1 MTVPTQFLGA
11 LMLRTQRFPYLILVL
26 LLAFFTAAPAAS
38 AAQTDAVT
46 VPQNR
51 QTAVRLMADLAG
63 ASWIKDGNGDQIV
76 YMFFDPNCPY
86 CHKVFDSFM
95 KIRKDMPN
103 LQFRWVPV
111 GMLTPT
117 STTKAAAI
125 IQAKDPLKAF
135 YESEHNYG
143 FLDSG
148 NGGGIEP
155 AKQVTAKASAMLLE
169 NLSILQGDNLY
180 AIPIIVF
187 QADDGL
193 PFYFSGA
200 RPEAQLRAILKH
212 VAKGNFG
219 GGNAVGSP
227 TS

>member
-1 MTVPTQFLGA
+1 MTVPTPSLGA
-11 LMLRTQRFPYLILVL
+11 LMLRTLRYPYLMLVL
-26 LLAFFTAAPAAS
+26 LLTLSIVAPVVF
-38 AAQTDAVT
+38 AAQTDTAT
-46 VPQNR
+46 VPKNR
-51 QTAVRLMADLAG
+51 QVAVRLMADLTD
-63 ASWIKDGNGDQIV
+63 ASWIKDGNGSQIV

-86 CHKVFDSFM
+86 CHAVFDSFM

-135 YESEHNYG
+135 YESENNYG

-155 AKQVTAKASAMLLE
+155 AKHVTAKASAMLLE

-180 AIPIIVF
+180 AIPIILF

-193 PFYFSGA
+193 PFSFSGA
-200 RPEAQLRAILKH
+200 RPESQLRAILKH

-219 GGNAVGSP
+219 GGKAVGSP
-227 TS
+227 SP

>member
-1 MTVPTQFLGA
+1 MTESIRSLGA
-11 LMLRTQRFPYLILVL
+11 RCLRALRLPALALTVL
-26 LLAFFTAAPAAS
+26 SAFWLAPVSFGAS
-38 AAQTDAVT
+38 TDIVK
-46 VPQNR
+46 VPKNR
-51 QTAVRLMADLAG
+51 QVAVRLMADLTD
-63 ASWIKDGNGDQIV
+63 ASWIKDGKGSQIV

-86 CHKVFDSFM
+86 CHKVFESFV
-95 KIRKDMPN
+95 KIRKDNPN

-111 GMLTPT
+111 GMLMPT

-125 IQAKDPLKAF
+125 IQSKDPLKAF
-135 YESEHNYG
+135 YESEQNYG

-155 AKQVTAKASAMLLE
+155 AKKVSKKTDAMLLE

-200 RPEAQLRAILKH
+200 RPEAQLRAILNH
-212 VAKGNFG
+212 VAKGQFG
-219 GGNAVGSP
+219 GGKAIEPQS
-227 TS
+227 

>member
-1 MTVPTQFLGA
+1 MRVLSLSLFNRRLLPMRLSVLF
-11 LMLRTQRFPYLILVL
+11 LMLAAL
-26 LLAFFTAAPAAS
+26 LLQAQVAIS
-38 AAQTDAVT
+38 ATQTDT
-46 VPQNR
+46 ISVPKSR
-51 QTAVRLMADLAG
+51 QAAVRLMADLAD
-63 ASWIKDGNGDQIV
+63 ASWIKDGTGDQIV

-86 CHKVFDSFM
+86 CHRVYDSFE

-111 GMLTPT
+111 GMLTPS

-125 IQAKDPLKAF
+125 LQAKDPLKAF
-135 YESEHNYG
+135 QESENNYG

-148 NGGGIEP
+148 SGGGIEP
-155 AKQVTAKASAMLLE
+155 AKHVSKKSESMLLE

-200 RPEAQLRAILKH
+200 RPEAQLRGILKH
-212 VAKGNFG
+212 VAHGSYG
-219 GGNAVGSP
+219 GGKAIQPQS
-227 TS
+227 

>member
-1 MTVPTQFLGA
+1 MTVLTPSLGP
-11 LMLRTQRFPYLILVL
+11 MILRTLRFQ
-26 LLAFFTAAPAAS
+26 AFFLAIFGAFLVVPAAS
-38 AAQTDAVT
+38 AAQTDTVT
-46 VPQNR
+46 VPKNR
-51 QTAVRLMADLAG
+51 QVAVRLMADLAD
-63 ASWIKDGNGDQIV
+63 ASWIKDGNGNQIV

-86 CHKVFDSFM
+86 CHEVFDSFE
-95 KIRKDMPN
+95 KIRKDMPS

-111 GMLTPT
+111 GMLTPS

-135 YESEHNYG
+135 LESEHNYG

-155 AKQVTAKASAMLLE
+155 AKHVTKKTDAMLLQ

-212 VAKGNFG
+212 VARGGYG
-219 GGNAVGSP
+219 GGKAIE
-227 TS
+227 